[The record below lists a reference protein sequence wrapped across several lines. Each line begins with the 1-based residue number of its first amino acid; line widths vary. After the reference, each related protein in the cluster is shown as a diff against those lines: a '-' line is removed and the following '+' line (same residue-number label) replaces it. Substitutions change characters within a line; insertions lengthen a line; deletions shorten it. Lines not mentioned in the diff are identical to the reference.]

1 MSDSAL
7 KITMSESGEV
17 ALFIDFE
24 NVRYGLKNTYGL
36 EPEPQK
42 LMEKARKYGPVALA
56 NAYSDF
62 TEHPEFYRRKLEVA
76 GISPRDIPRRSPD
89 VAHKSSSDMAMLL
102 DIIDCLLDRPTVTT
116 LILMTGDSDF
126 IRAVARARYRFNK
139 KVVVSGVPGCVSN
152 DLIAAADINDPIY
165 EEGWTPLV
173 REPVTNGKPYPSL
186 DTSEFPDLQHAEIKL
201 LKLIEY
207 LDRTRPYLTFLFVKT
222 HALAPSNQVELTPMQ
237 VDMILTGFKER
248 QILVE
253 EIRDMDGRTLRL
265 LHFRRDHPEVQ
276 MALATPTPAP
286 APLGAPGVAHNM
298 ESPGS
303 MVMSEQPTP
312 PSGESTPM

>member
-1 MSDSAL
+1 ML
-7 KITMSESGEV
+7 YENNMSESGEV

-56 NAYSDF
+56 NAYADF

-116 LILMTGDSDF
+116 LLLMTGDSDF

-152 DLIAAADINDPIY
+152 DLIAAADVNDPIY
-165 EEGWTPLV
+165 EEGWTPIV
-173 REPVTNGKPYPSL
+173 REPATNGKLYPSL
-186 DTSEFPDLQHAEIKL
+186 DTSEFPNLQQAEIKL

-248 QILVE
+248 HILEE

-265 LHFRRDHPEVQ
+265 LHFRREHPDVQ
-276 MALATPTPAP
+276 AALAAAQPASITETVAVPVMETTSILVVTQQSPAP
-286 APLGAPGVAHNM
+286 
-298 ESPGS
+298 
-303 MVMSEQPTP
+303 SEPN
-312 PSGESTPM
+312 EL

>member
-1 MSDSAL
+1 
-7 KITMSESGEV
+7 MSENGEV

-56 NAYSDF
+56 NAYADF

-152 DLIAAADINDPIY
+152 DLIAAADINDAIY
-165 EEGWTPLV
+165 EEGWTPIV
-173 REPVTNGKPYPSL
+173 REPVPSGKLYPTL
-186 DTSEFPDLQHAEIKL
+186 DTSEFPNLQQAEIKL

-248 QILVE
+248 RILEE

-265 LHFRRDHPEVQ
+265 LHFRREHPEVQ
-276 MALATPTPAP
+276 LALATPTPAP
-286 APLGAPGVAHNM
+286 SPIPTGTSAMETTSIVVVTQESYTAPAD
-298 ESPGS
+298 S
-303 MVMSEQPTP
+303 SEL
-312 PSGESTPM
+312 